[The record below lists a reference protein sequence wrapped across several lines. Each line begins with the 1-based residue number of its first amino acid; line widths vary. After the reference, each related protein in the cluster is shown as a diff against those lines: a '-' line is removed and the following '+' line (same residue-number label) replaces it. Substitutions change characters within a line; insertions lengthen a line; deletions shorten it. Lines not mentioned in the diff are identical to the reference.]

1 MKSHNSIIV
10 WLSIV
15 LLTAG
20 CAATKITQRD
30 EIVTGKIPRPDTI
43 WVRDFAATPD
53 DVPQESVLAEHDF
66 EHATPQTDKQVAFG
80 REVGEE
86 IATQLAAR
94 INAMGMHAER
104 TPTEPNARINDII
117 LRGYLVSIAKGSAA
131 ERIAIGFGSGTSEMK
146 VAMEGF
152 QVTPQGLR
160 KIGSGST
167 DSTGGKAPGADLGVV
182 SLLATHNPAGLIIST
197 GVKIYSEESGRATI
211 KGRVKGTV
219 DEIAAALKLRFQ
231 EQGWI
236 E

>member
-1 MKSHNSIIV
+1 MKAYRQ
-10 WLSIV
+10 IV
-15 LLTAG
+15 LCLLALLMAAG
-20 CAATKITQRD
+20 CASTKITQRD

-94 INAMGMHAER
+94 INDMGMHAER

-197 GVKIYSEESGRATI
+197 GVKIYGEESGKATI

>member
-1 MKSHNSIIV
+1 MKAYRK
-10 WLSIV
+10 IV
-15 LLTAG
+15 LCLLALLMTAG
-20 CAATKITQRD
+20 CAKTKITQRD
-30 EIVTGKIPRPDTI
+30 EIVTGEIPRPDTI

-53 DVPQESVLAEHDF
+53 DVPQESILAGKEIEHR
-66 EHATPQTDKQVAFG
+66 TPQTAKQVAFG

-104 TPTEPNARINDII
+104 TPKEPKARINDII
-117 LRGYLVSIAKGSAA
+117 LRGYLVSVDQGSAVK
-131 ERIAIGFGSGTSEMK
+131 RIAIGFGSGTSEMK

-160 KIGSGST
+160 KLGSGST
-167 DSTGGKAPGADLGVV
+167 DSTGGKGPGADLGVV
-182 SLLATHNPAGLIIST
+182 GLIATHNPAGLIIST
-197 GVKIYSEESGRATI
+197 GVKIYGEESGKATI

-231 EQGWI
+231 EEGWI
-236 E
+236 D

>member
-1 MKSHNSIIV
+1 MKTHNAIIV
-10 WLSIV
+10 WLAIV

-20 CAATKITQRD
+20 CASTKVTQRD

-43 WVRDFAATPD
+43 WVRDFVATPD
-53 DVPQESVLAEHDF
+53 GVPPESVLAEHDF
-66 EHATPQTDKQVAFG
+66 EHSTPQTAKQVAFG

-94 INAMGMHAER
+94 INEMGMHAER
-104 TPTEPNARINDII
+104 TPVEPKARINDII
-117 LRGYLVSIAKGSAA
+117 LRGYLVSIARGSAA
-131 ERIAIGFGSGTSEMK
+131 ERIAIGFGAGTSEMK

-160 KIGSGST
+160 KLGSGST
-167 DSTGGKAPGADLGVV
+167 DSTGGKAPGADLGLV

-197 GVKIYSEESGRATI
+197 GVKIYGEESGKATI

-231 EQGWI
+231 EEGWI
-236 E
+236 Y